1 MAKTR
6 DMTQG
11 SPTKLIL
18 GFFFPILFGSIFQQ
32 VYNMVDAI
40 VVGRYLG
47 VDALAGVGST
57 GPLNFL
63 VLGFCTGVCTGF
75 AIPVAQ
81 KFGEGDYAGLK
92 RFVVNAIL
100 TSCVL
105 AAVITLVVSL
115 LCRNILQWMNTPAE
129 IMEYA
134 YNYMIVIF
142 LGIPV
147 VFMYN
152 ILFGIIR
159 SLGDSRTPVYYL
171 VLSSL
176 LNVGL
181 DLLFILVFHTGVE
194 GAALATVI
202 SQLVAALLCVRYI
215 RHSHVLIFEK
225 KDWYPEKSYIV
236 KLLNMGLP
244 TGMQYSITAVG
255 SIILQTGV
263 NGLGPAAVASVS
275 TGNKLLQLMGCPF
288 EALGSTMGTFAGQNV
303 GARKLKRINKGLV
316 RSSILGIS
324 YSLLALLLVTL
335 FANPML
341 RLFIGDGDAAILAD
355 ARRFVITNV
364 SFYTSLVFVQ
374 VVRFSIQGMGF
385 SKQAV
390 FAGVFELVART
401 VAGLLLIPAFGIGA
415 AGYASPLA
423 WIAADVFLFP
433 AYFVLMRRM
442 RKQMAADGLPF
453 DQEG

>member
-6 DMTQG
+6 DMTHG

-32 VYNMVDAI
+32 VYNMVDTI
-40 VVGRYLG
+40 VVGRFLG

-63 VLGFCTGVCTGF
+63 VLGFCMGVCTGF

-81 KFGEGDYAGLK
+81 KFGEGDYAGMK

-100 TSCVL
+100 L
-105 AAVITLVVSL
+105 AGIFAVVITLVVSL
-115 LCRNILQWMNTPAE
+115 LCRNILQWMNTPDE
-129 IMEYA
+129 IMKYA

-171 VLSSL
+171 VISSF
-176 LNVGL
+176 LNIGL

-202 SQLVAALLCVRYI
+202 SQLAAALMCVWYI
-215 RHSHVLIFEK
+215 RRSNVLIFEK
-225 KDWYPEKSYIV
+225 KDWYLEKEYV
-236 KLLNMGLP
+236 GRLMNMGLP

-263 NGLGPAAVASVS
+263 NGLGPATVAAVS

-303 GARKLKRINKGLV
+303 GARKLKRIHKGLV
-316 RSSILGIS
+316 RSSLLGIC
-324 YSLLALLLVTL
+324 YSLLALLLVIL

-341 RLFIGDGDAAILAD
+341 KLFIGENDTSILKD
-355 ARRFVITNV
+355 ARQFVITNV
-364 SFYTSLVFVQ
+364 CFYTSLVFVQ
-374 VVRFSIQGMGF
+374 TVRFSIQGVGF
-385 SKQAV
+385 SKHAI

-401 VAGLLLIPAFGIGA
+401 VAGIVLIPAFGFA
-415 AGYASPLA
+415 AVGYASPLA
-423 WIAADVFLFP
+423 WIAADLFLFP
-433 AYFVLMRRM
+433 AYFWVMGRLKKRM
-442 RKQMAADGLPF
+442 IADGLPF
-453 DQEG
+453 DQE

>member
-32 VYNMVDAI
+32 VYNMVDTI

-47 VDALAGVGST
+47 VEALAGVGST

-115 LCRNILQWMNTPAE
+115 LCRNILQWMNTPEE
-129 IMEYA
+129 IMKYA

-202 SQLVAALLCVRYI
+202 SQLAAALMCVRYI

-225 KDWYPEKSYIV
+225 KDWHPEKSYIV

-263 NGLGPAAVASVS
+263 NGLGPAAVASIS

-303 GARKLKRINKGLV
+303 GARKLKRINKGLL
-316 RSSILGIS
+316 RSSILGIT

-335 FANPML
+335 FADPML
-341 RLFIGDGDAAILAD
+341 QLFIGDGDASILAD

-364 SFYTSLVFVQ
+364 CFYTALVFVQ

-401 VAGLLLIPAFGIGA
+401 VTGIVLIPAFGIVA

-423 WIAADVFLFP
+423 WIAADLFLFP
-433 AYFVLMRRM
+433 AYFVLMRRL

-453 DQEG
+453 DQE

>member
-18 GFFFPILFGSIFQQ
+18 GFFFPILFGGIFQQ
-32 VYNMVDAI
+32 VYNMVDTI
-40 VVGRYLG
+40 VVGRFLG

-63 VLGFCTGVCTGF
+63 VLGFCMGVCTGF

-100 TSCVL
+100 LSGIL
-105 AAVITLVVSL
+105 AVVITLVVSL
-115 LCRNILQWMNTPAE
+115 LCRNILQWMNTPSE
-129 IMEYA
+129 IMHYA

-171 VLSSL
+171 VISSL

-181 DLLFILVFHTGVE
+181 DLLFILVFRTGVE

-202 SQLVAALLCVRYI
+202 SQLVASLLCVRYI

-225 KDWYPEKSYIV
+225 KDWYLEKNYIS

-263 NGLGPAAVASVS
+263 NGLGPAVVASVS

-316 RSSILGIS
+316 RSSVLGIT

-341 RLFIGDGDAAILAD
+341 QLFIGDGDASILAD
-355 ARRFVITNV
+355 ARQFVVTNV
-364 SFYTSLVFVQ
+364 SFYASLVFVQ

-401 VAGLLLIPAFGIGA
+401 VAGMVLIPIFGFA
-415 AGYASPLA
+415 AVGYASPLA
-423 WIAADVFLFP
+423 WIAADLFLFP
-433 AYFVLMRRM
+433 AYFWVM
-442 RKQMAADGLPF
+442 RKLKKQMSADGLPF
-453 DQEG
+453 DQE